1 MSPDASARIR
11 TVRNHSRSGSGG
23 GRGDGDHRRTG
34 RNDLTVSSQSCLSPA
49 ASPGARATITYPY
62 QIVITD
68 WPRGGLPAGRRER
81 GQERRGRVRS

>member
-11 TVRNHSRSGSGG
+11 TVRNHSRAGSGG

-34 RNDLTVSSQSCLSPA
+34 WSDLTVSSQSCLSPA

-68 WPRGGLPAGRRER
+68 WPARPLTSWMPAWESGPR
-81 GQERRGRVRS
+81 

>member
-1 MSPDASARIR
+1 MSPGASARIR
-11 TVRNHSRSGSGG
+11 TVRNHSRAGNGG

-68 WPRGGLPAGRRER
+68 WPARPLISWMPAWKAARAG
-81 GQERRGRVRS
+81 V